1 MFLNIINRTGVIVL
15 CIFFSVFMRQ
25 KCCMNTCMYR
35 DYVSVRVNSD
45 LKLTV
50 LEFVLLTNHAWD
62 QDYNNNSLLQRSEH
76 MTTPKLG

>member
-1 MFLNIINRTGVIVL
+1 MG
-15 CIFFSVFMRQ
+15 Q

-35 DYVSVRVNSD
+35 GYVQVSVNPD

-62 QDYNNNSLLQRSEH
+62 QVYNNNSLLQSSEH